1 MTSGVPPEHFRP
13 FTFDIYNTHIKKH
26 PMIWR
31 PLNTYGLYTIAT
43 VVGFVLGYTVAVL

>member
-1 MTSGVPPEHFRP
+1 MTPISKR
-13 FTFDIYNTHIKKH
+13 D

-31 PLNTYGLYTIAT
+31 PLNTYGLLAISA